1 MLGAYYKY
9 IDHTADIQILAVGN
23 TLESA
28 FEQAVMGTTNLMT
41 NMHNISEVYSKE
53 INCSAPD
60 KEMLLVDYLTEYLA
74 IFDIENLLFSRV
86 EVHEI
91 IFDPKEN
98 NFKISSRAFGDIYNP
113 KIHEIKTEVKAVTY
127 SYLKIVE
134 EYDKTEIL
142 FVLDL

>member
-1 MLGAYYKY
+1 MKNYYKY
-9 IDHTADIQILAVGN
+9 IDHTADVQIYAVGHTIEN
-23 TLESA
+23 A

-41 NMHNISEVYSKE
+41 NTRKISEVYSKE
-53 INCSAPD
+53 IKSCAPD

-86 EVHEI
+86 VVHDI
-91 IFDPKEN
+91 IFDHEDN
-98 NFKISSRAFGDIYNP
+98 NYKIHSTAFGDKYNP

-127 SYLKIVE
+127 SYLKINE
-134 EYDKTEIL
+134 GEDKTEIW

>member
-1 MLGAYYKY
+1 MKNYYKY
-9 IDHTADIQILAVGN
+9 IDHTADVQIYAVGD

-41 NMHNISEVYSKE
+41 NIRIISEVSSKE

-86 EVHEI
+86 VVHDI
-91 IFDPKEN
+91 IFDQKNEEY
-98 NFKISSRAFGDIYNP
+98 KIHSTAYGDIYDP
-113 KIHEIKTEVKAVTY
+113 KIHEIKTEVKAVTF

-134 EYDKTEIL
+134 KQNKTEL
-142 FVLDL
+142 WFVLDL